1 MVLATALSL
10 VMLGFGGASG
20 LVNMSYTLNMTI
32 HNTQWV
38 TAHFHM
44 IFAGTVVIMYFAI
57 AYELWP
63 HLTGHP
69 LRSAKLAC
77 AQLWLWFI
85 GIIVLT
91 FPWHAV
97 GLMGQPRRMAY
108 FDWSDPAI
116 AGQGPLVSMSVVGGF
131 IVLLS
136 AALLIVILL
145 RSQGGERVEVG
156 ALRYAR
162 ALDDAAPLPRALN
175 SLGVWFG
182 LMVALTV
189 VNFGYPIAQSFVLK
203 HNQVPPQSVLVG
215 K

>member
-1 MVLATALSL
+1 
-10 VMLGFGGASG
+10 
-20 LVNMSYTLNMTI
+20 
-32 HNTQWV
+32 
-38 TAHFHM
+38 
-44 IFAGTVVIMYFAI
+44 MYFAI

-85 GIIVLT
+85 GMIVLT

-108 FDWSDPAI
+108 YDWSDPAL
-116 AGQGPLVSMSVVGGF
+116 AAQGPLVSMSAIGGLL
-131 IVLLS
+131 VLLS
-136 AALLIVILL
+136 AVLLIVILL
-145 RSQGGERVEVG
+145 RSHGGDTVEVG
-156 ALRYAR
+156 ALRYAK

-175 SLGVWFG
+175 SFGVWFG
-182 LMVALTV
+182 LMVALTL
-189 VNFGYPIAQSFVLK
+189 VNYGYPIAQSFFLQ
-203 HNQVPPQSVLVG
+203 HNQVPAQSVVIG